1 MPLTLQGARL
11 VDACGDHPHSH
22 ITLCN
27 THISAI
33 GATPPHTGTT
43 IDASD
48 AIIMPGFIEV
58 HTHGGGSFNL
68 HTNDTDEIHAY
79 ARWVPSTG
87 TTAFLVGVV
96 GIPHEMPLVQLRT
109 ATIAIQHGEIG
120 AEAVGIHLEGP
131 YINVRRRGAHEPS
144 WMRMPSE
151 TETKQILALTAGQL
165 ALVTL
170 APELPQA
177 EAMIQRL
184 RAAGVTVSMGHTDV
198 DYDGAYQAI
207 ALGVTH
213 ATHCFNAMPPLHH
226 RAPGPLGAI
235 VESPQVY
242 GELIADGHHVH
253 PAAMRLLFQAI
264 GPKRTIIIT
273 DALAGAGIPNAEFV
287 FADRTARVIDGV
299 ARLSDGTI
307 TGSVL
312 TMDQALRNL
321 MAWFD
326 LTLSDAVRM
335 MTYNPAIAARVSHR
349 KGLLQPGY
357 DADLAVF
364 DTDFQLQATFCRG
377 MLLYA
382 TDAWQ
387 ARLERCIATPS
398 STG

>member
-11 VDACGDHPHSH
+11 VDAWGDHPNSH
-22 ITLCN
+22 ITMSN
-27 THISAI
+27 AHISAI
-33 GATPPHTGTT
+33 GATPPHTGAS

-48 AIIMPGFIEV
+48 TIIMPGFIDI

-68 HTNDTDEIHAY
+68 HTSDTDDIHAY
-79 ARWVPSTG
+79 ARWTPSTG
-87 TTAFLVGVV
+87 TTAFLVGIV
-96 GIPHEMPLVQLRT
+96 GIPYEMPVVQLRT
-109 ATIAIQHGEIG
+109 ATMAIQHGELG

-131 YINVRRRGAHEPS
+131 YINVLRRGAHDPS

-170 APELPQA
+170 APELPHA
-177 EAMIQRL
+177 DAMIQRL

-198 DYDGAYQAI
+198 DYEGAHHAI
-207 ALGVTH
+207 ALGVTQ
-213 ATHCFNAMPPLHH
+213 ATHCFNAMPPIHH

-235 VESPQVY
+235 VESSQVY
-242 GELIADGHHVH
+242 GEVIADGHHVH
-253 PAAMRLLFQAI
+253 PAAMRLLIRAI
-264 GPKRTIIIT
+264 GPERTIIIT
-273 DALAGAGIPNAEFV
+273 DALAGAGIPDAEFV
-287 FADRTARVIDGV
+287 FAERTAHVIDGV
-299 ARLSDGTI
+299 ARLPDGTI

-321 MAWFD
+321 ISWFD
-326 LTLSDAVRM
+326 LTLSDTIRM

-357 DADLAVF
+357 DADLAIF
-364 DTDFQLQATFCRG
+364 DTNFQLQATFCRG

-382 TDAWQ
+382 TDAWRT
-387 ARLERCIATPS
+387 RLEDCIAHP